1 MCYVVSPVFKG
12 LTTLEKEKLNF
23 CANSVSSF
31 RFSPFSISF
40 IFLPKEGAF
49 IGEKGFYYFR
59 KSLLVGYNRCI
70 EIVNEEE

>member
-1 MCYVVSPVFKG
+1 MVSAIFKD
-12 LTTLEKEKLNF
+12 LNTLEKEKLNS

-31 RFSPFSISF
+31 RFSPFSMSF
-40 IFLPKEGAF
+40 IFLPKEGGF

-70 EIVNEEE
+70 EIVIEEE